1 MKLEEKMSLATEGG
15 SVEEEKA
22 SIYVVLCKGR
32 ASRDVQPL
40 VPSRSGDGS
49 GGGVKKAQGV
59 CRRPSWDCVSCSPER
74 V

>member
-1 MKLEEKMSLATEGG
+1 MKLEEKTSLATEGG

-49 GGGVKKAQGV
+49 GGGGQESSGCLQEALVGL
-59 CRRPSWDCVSCSPER
+59 SFL
-74 V
+74 